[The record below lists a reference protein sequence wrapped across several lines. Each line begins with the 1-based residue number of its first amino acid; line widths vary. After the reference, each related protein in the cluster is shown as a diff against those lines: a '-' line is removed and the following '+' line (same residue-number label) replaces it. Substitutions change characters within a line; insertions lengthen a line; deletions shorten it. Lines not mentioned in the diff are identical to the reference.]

1 MVETWFSRDMSSRAS
16 SRGRDHVALPLE
28 YGGKR
33 SAPNQSPRR
42 GNKLP
47 WSGRLPITPIKCK
60 HWTSVLTR
68 LPPSFMTEHMLQIDT
83 RDGCLLVPQNWL
95 KA

>member
-47 WSGRLPITPIKCK
+47 WSGRLPITHTKISLDFWDQGTLLRVSGGPDSRLHAEQSEAI
-60 HWTSVLTR
+60 VLG
-68 LPPSFMTEHMLQIDT
+68 P
-83 RDGCLLVPQNWL
+83 
-95 KA
+95 